1 MEAVYKRCSALTE
14 VNTSFCPGCSH
25 GLAFKVIAE
34 IAEELEI
41 QRKLVWATPIGC
53 TTFFF
58 DITPS
63 VRSVLLTD
71 VQRQPLPVLNAEVQ
85 NSADSLSRRWRR
97 CSHRSGRNTMPLQG
111 EKILQ

>member
-41 QRKLVWATPIGC
+41 KENSSGQR
-53 TTFFF
+53 
-58 DITPS
+58 PS
-63 VRSVLLTD
+63 AVRLSLWISLLQY
-71 VQRQPLPVLNAEVQ
+71 VRF
-85 NSADSLSRRWRR
+85 SSRT
-97 CSHRSGRNTMPLQG
+97 CSGNRYRF
-111 EKILQ
+111 